1 MLSDN
6 LDEILPLVSTGKN
19 QKSKK
24 SNTTAPTTL
33 STYKN
38 DISRRVISVPNPESF
53 LRLAKY
59 INENWDQVKSFS
71 ASNNSLSPI
80 TFIKSYSRG
89 VNEFINCESIR
100 EVLKARSDFINGLK
114 QCIRVSLGYK
124 YRLKIDI
131 KNCYNS
137 MYTHSISWAVCGKEA
152 AKLYFRTHQP
162 ESLEEIYEISDRL
175 DCFIR
180 QQKNNETNGIIVGP
194 YTSRIISEIIL
205 SRIDKMLTEKGFVFK
220 RYVDDYK
227 MYFRTEAQA
236 QESIPIIEKVLNE
249 FNLSLN
255 TSKTE
260 VEKFPYEI
268 ISQIKNKYKEAF
280 DENGVF
286 GVLNAASQLYVS
298 GEKGAYKYALKY
310 LRDKNSLK
318 QDFQIIIPTLIN
330 IMLLDPRYGKYVTQY
345 LKKHIPINSLDVLSK
360 VLNKELAS
368 SLQNELQQESLLFLQ
383 MIRDLN
389 LKITANNIINT
400 IKSNNDFSIII
411 ALDIW
416 KNRKDMVERNKS
428 EAQKI
433 NIAIRQLLNN
443 LEGEK
448 ISGPRWLLLYELHA
462 NNLISKKNLPAID
475 FNEFF
480 QKILSMKITFYKGVK
495 QSS

>member
-1 MLSDN
+1 
-6 LDEILPLVSTGKN
+6 
-19 QKSKK
+19 
-24 SNTTAPTTL
+24 
-33 STYKN
+33 
-38 DISRRVISVPNPESF
+38 
-53 LRLAKY
+53 
-59 INENWDQVKSFS
+59 
-71 ASNNSLSPI
+71 
-80 TFIKSYSRG
+80 
-89 VNEFINCESIR
+89 
-100 EVLKARSDFINGLK
+100 
-114 QCIRVSLGYK
+114 
-124 YRLKIDI
+124 
-131 KNCYNS
+131 

-462 NNLISKKNLPAID
+462 NNLISKKDLPAID